1 MEKQAGCKQKV
12 SLRYRID
19 MKIVIFVMA
28 IIIAACSGS
37 RETVK
42 KDEGVSQGTY
52 DESFDPLS
60 LNDNDIVILPEEGG
74 TADQNN
80 SADDSGTSSGRISEV
95 NGFRVQILAT
105 NNLEKASLV
114 EQEAA
119 ERFSRDGHETYLVFE
134 APLYKIRIGD
144 CTERQNAEAI
154 RDLAKTFGYNGAF
167 IVKSKVVS
175 AQ

>member
-1 MEKQAGCKQKV
+1 
-12 SLRYRID
+12 
-19 MKIVIFVMA
+19 MKTVIFLLA
-28 IIIAACSGS
+28 IILAACSGG

-42 KDEGVSQGTY
+42 KDEGLGQVTY

-60 LNDNDIVILPEEGG
+60 LNDDDIVIGPEE
-74 TADQNN
+74 T
-80 SADDSGTSSGRISEV
+80 GTSAQSTSKNDPGTVSGRISEV

-119 ERFSRDGHETYLVFE
+119 ERFSRNGHETYLVFE

-154 RDLAKTFGYNGAF
+154 RDLAKTFGYKGAF

-175 AQ
+175 AR